1 MKNSI
6 ETERLLLRPLLAEDA
21 DGMFALDS
29 DPEVHRFLGNQ
40 PIQSKEEAVSVI
52 AFVQEQYE
60 SLGIGRWAVLEKSSG
75 EFLGWSG
82 LKKITEPFLGMP
94 FYYDLG
100 YRFRTQYWGKGFAT
114 EAAKAWVNEGFHT
127 LQLPALFAS
136 THLENH
142 ASAGVLMKCGF
153 TEQAP
158 VEREGDRYRWFQ
170 LKA

>member
-1 MKNSI
+1 MKISI

-40 PIQSKEEAVSVI
+40 PIQSKEEAFSVI

-127 LQLPALFAS
+127 LQLQELFAS

-142 ASAGVLMKCGF
+142 ASASVLMKCGF

-158 VEREGDRYRWFQ
+158 VEREGDRYRWFH

>member
-21 DGMFALDS
+21 EGMFALDS

-40 PIQSKEEAVSVI
+40 PIGSIEDAVKVI

-60 SLGIGRWAVLEKSSG
+60 SLGIGRWAVLEKSTS
-75 EFLGWSG
+75 EFIGWSG
-82 LKKITEPFLGMP
+82 LKRITEPFLGMP

-100 YRFRTQYWGKGFAT
+100 YRFRTQFWGKGYAT
-114 EAAKAWVNEGFHT
+114 ESAKAWVNEAFHN
-127 LQLPALFAS
+127 LQLPELFAS

-142 ASAGVLMKCGF
+142 ASAGVLLKCGF
-153 TEQAP
+153 EEQAP
-158 VEREGDRYRWFQ
+158 VEHDADPYRWFH

>member
-40 PIQSKEEAVSVI
+40 PIQNKEEAFSVI

-127 LQLPALFAS
+127 LQLQELFAS

-142 ASAGVLMKCGF
+142 ASASVLMKCGF

>member
-127 LQLPALFAS
+127 LQLTELFAS

-142 ASAGVLMKCGF
+142 ASAGVLIKCGF
-153 TEQAP
+153 TEQSP
-158 VEREGDRYRWFQ
+158 VEREGDRYRWFH